1 MMHREIKD
9 VVIVGG
15 GNIGS
20 ALAYGLAGMDLSV
33 ALLDQGDTAFRAAF
47 GNFGL
52 VWFQGKGLDMPRYA
66 EWSLE
71 ATERWPAFA
80 QRLEHD
86 SAVRIDYHK
95 PGGLM
100 VCRSETD
107 FEDRLQKL
115 KMLASQSKSGRYD
128 CEMIDRSALEKL
140 MPRMKLGP
148 AICGASFSPHDGHVN
163 TLFLIRAL
171 HAAFRNY
178 GGAYFPGQAVETIQ
192 HDGKRFRIQTRD
204 ILFDAAKVVLAA
216 GVGIPALASQ
226 LGIEIPVRPQR
237 GQIIVTERLRPVLP
251 LPISGIRQT
260 AEGSFMFGVTNEEV
274 GLDTSVTFDGLK
286 RIASKAI
293 QVFPD
298 LAGVRMQR
306 CWAALRPLA
315 PDQFPIY
322 HHSRRCPGAYVL
334 TSHSGVTLAPLYAD
348 TMARWIVDAIEPRG
362 FESFSLRRFD
372 V

>member
-1 MMHREIKD
+1 MHREKKD
-9 VVIVGG
+9 VVVVGG

-20 ALAYGLAGMDLSV
+20 AVAYGLAGMGLSV

-52 VWFQGKGLDMPRYA
+52 VWFQGKGLNMPRYA

-71 ATERWPAFA
+71 ATAQWPAFA
-80 QRLEHD
+80 KRLEHD

-95 PGGLM
+95 HGGLA
-100 VCRSETD
+100 VCRSAAD
-107 FEDRLQKL
+107 FEDRRQKL
-115 KMLASQSKSGRYD
+115 QTLAHQSKSGRYD
-128 CEMIDRSALEKL
+128 CEMIDRGELQKL
-140 MPRMKLGP
+140 MPRIKLGP
-148 AICGASFSPHDGHVN
+148 TICGASFSPHDGHVN
-163 TLFLIRAL
+163 PLFLIRAL
-171 HAAFRNY
+171 HAAFENR

-192 HDGKRFRIQTRD
+192 HDGRGYRIQTRD
-204 ILFDAAKVVLAA
+204 IRFDTAKVVLAA
-216 GVGIPALASQ
+216 GVGIPALAAQ
-226 LGIEIPVRPQR
+226 LGIQIPVRPQR

-260 AEGSFMFGVTNEEV
+260 AEGCFMFGFTNEEV
-274 GLDTSVTFDGLK
+274 GLDTSVTIDALR
-286 RIASKAI
+286 RIAVNTI

-348 TMARWIVDAIEPRG
+348 TMARWIVDAREPAG
-362 FESFSLRRFD
+362 FENFSLRRFD